1 MGKAFEG
8 TLDGNGARVALVA
21 SRFNDFVTGRLLQG
35 ALDCL
40 ERHGCGESSVY
51 RVPGAWEVPPVVAKV
66 AAGGQHDAVV
76 ALGALI
82 RGETP
87 HFDVLAAAVTRSLA
101 RIQLDAG
108 IPVIY
113 GILTTDTVEQAID
126 RAGAKA
132 GNKGWEAALSAIEM
146 IDLYRRMA

>member
-1 MGKAFEG
+1 MSQAVDGSLEG
-8 TLDGNGARVALVA
+8 QGAKVALVL
-21 SRFNDFVTGRLLQG
+21 SRFNDFVTSKLLHG
-35 ALDCL
+35 AEDCL
-40 ERHGCGESSVY
+40 ERHGCKNRSVY
-51 RVPGAWEVPPVVAKV
+51 RVPGSWEIPPVVGRLV
-66 AAGGQHDAVV
+66 AGGQFDAVI

-87 HFDVLAAAVTRSLA
+87 HFDVLAAAVTHSLA
-101 RIQLDAG
+101 RISREAP

-132 GNKGWEAALSAIEM
+132 GNKGWHAALSAVEM
-146 IDLYRRMA
+146 INLYRRMA